1 MKTYYYD
8 NKSSIYKNM
17 VLFFN
22 RRPFI
27 KTKCFLLSTYA
38 QFVNKLNDEIA
49 AFVEISTNHTS
60 IIIREDKD
68 KIISI
73 SVTKPRISNNTFY
86 NSINHYIVIHEVDC
100 YSDLVAYFS
109 KGVF

>member
-8 NKSSIYKNM
+8 NKSAIYKNI

-38 QFVNKLNDEIA
+38 QFIDKPGNEIA
-49 AFVEISTNHTS
+49 TFVEISTNYTS
-60 IIIREDKD
+60 IMIREDKD
-68 KIISI
+68 KIIDI
-73 SVTKPRISNNTFY
+73 SVTKPRISNKTFY
-86 NSINHYIVIHEVDC
+86 NSINHYIVIHEVGC
-100 YSDLVAYFS
+100 YSELVTYFS